1 MDNHW
6 VEYIVNDS
14 ITVEKHQILGK
25 KMLST
30 KISKIQI
37 LRLPEYFKKYTKHLY
52 KAFKNANRVVNG

>member
-14 ITVEKHQILGK
+14 ITVEKHQILGG

-30 KISKIQI
+30 TI
-37 LRLPEYFKKYTKHLY
+37 L
-52 KAFKNANRVVNG
+52 KNPNT

>member
-14 ITVEKHQILGK
+14 ITVEKHQILGE

-30 KISKIQI
+30 TFQKSKF
-37 LRLPEYFKKYTKHLY
+37 RLPECIFIYQTS
-52 KAFKNANRVVNG
+52 V